1 MKKVISLSIMLA
13 FVLMMKAQEKVY
25 QPTWESLDSRP
36 VPSWFGNAK
45 FGIFIHWGLYS
56 VPAWSPKGTYAEW
69 YKHWA
74 DKKDLFGN
82 GDFKGDEVYE
92 YHKKMYGEKSYADFA
107 AMFKALDYNP
117 VQWAELFEKA
127 GAKYVVLT
135 TKHHDGYALWPS
147 KEASRDFGRPWNSMD
162 IGPGKDLVGEF
173 TEAVRGKGL
182 RVGLYYSMIEW
193 DSPLCMRGRMDCYV
207 KEHLFP
213 QCKELVTNY
222 KPDLLWSDGNGGY
235 SEDIY
240 KIKDFLAWLYSATD
254 ANGKI
259 PPVMQERLLQMGKW
273 LAVNGEAIY
282 DTHKWRE
289 SFQWSA
295 GAREGLKKGK
305 YYVSGDAILA
315 QTVCPEKGQAVKEAF
330 FTQSVKGDVYAI
342 LPVLKSGK
350 FVLKNIQSTNNTRI
364 SMLGLNKTLLWK
376 QKGKNIEV
384 TIPVIEYGE
393 APCDYAWTLKMEN
406 VK

>member
-1 MKKVISLSIMLA
+1 
-13 FVLMMKAQEKVY
+13 
-25 QPTWESLDSRP
+25 
-36 VPSWFGNAK
+36 
-45 FGIFIHWGLYS
+45 
-56 VPAWSPKGTYAEW
+56 
-69 YKHWA
+69 
-74 DKKDLFGN
+74 
-82 GDFKGDEVYE
+82 
-92 YHKKMYGEKSYADFA
+92 
-107 AMFKALDYNP
+107 
-117 VQWAELFEKA
+117 
-127 GAKYVVLT
+127 
-135 TKHHDGYALWPS
+135 
-147 KEASRDFGRPWNSMD
+147 
-162 IGPGKDLVGEF
+162 
-173 TEAVRGKGL
+173 
-182 RVGLYYSMIEW
+182 
-193 DSPLCMRGRMDCYV
+193 
-207 KEHLFP
+207 
-213 QCKELVTNY
+213 
-222 KPDLLWSDGNGGY
+222 
-235 SEDIY
+235 
-240 KIKDFLAWLYSATD
+240 
-254 ANGKI
+254 
-259 PPVMQERLLQMGKW
+259 MQERLLQMGKW

-330 FTQSVKGDVYAI
+330 FTQSAKGDVYAI

>member
-1 MKKVISLSIMLA
+1 
-13 FVLMMKAQEKVY
+13 
-25 QPTWESLDSRP
+25 
-36 VPSWFGNAK
+36 
-45 FGIFIHWGLYS
+45 
-56 VPAWSPKGTYAEW
+56 
-69 YKHWA
+69 
-74 DKKDLFGN
+74 
-82 GDFKGDEVYE
+82 
-92 YHKKMYGEKSYADFA
+92 MYGEKSYADFA

-162 IGPGKDLVGEF
+162 IGPGRDLVGEF

-207 KEHLFP
+207 KEHLLP

-240 KIKDFLAWLYSATD
+240 KIKDFLAWLYSATDVKDKVVVNDRWAKGMKHVHGDFFTSEYSTSDLDVEKPWEECRGIGFSFGLNRNEDIEDYSSPKGLVLTLTNIVARGGNLLLGIAPD

-295 GAREGLKKGK
+295 GAREGLKKVSITLAAMPSWLRP
-305 YYVSGDAILA
+305 YVRKRAGCEGSLLHPVRQGGC
-315 QTVCPEKGQAVKEAF
+315 VCHPARLEK
-330 FTQSVKGDVYAI
+330 
-342 LPVLKSGK
+342 
-350 FVLKNIQSTNNTRI
+350 R
-364 SMLGLNKTLLWK
+364 
-376 QKGKNIEV
+376 EV
-384 TIPVIEYGE
+384 RVEKHTIY
-393 APCDYAWTLKMEN
+393 
-406 VK
+406 